1 MFFNVIYF
9 YIRNYI
15 ILDILF
21 LFILVYDKLLINVI
35 IDNILLSVNKY
46 IKINVLILWNNEH
59 VFLYYQNI

>member
-35 IDNILLSVNKY
+35 INNILLSVNKY
-46 IKINVLILWNNEH
+46 IKINVLILWNNER
-59 VFLYYQNI
+59 VFLYHQNK

>member
-59 VFLYYQNI
+59 VFLYHQNK